1 MKRGHKKEQ
10 GGGEPIQ
17 VSCFTLDETN
27 CGIDIALVQEIND
40 DLTITPV
47 PLAPDYVLG
56 IMNLRGRIVTVID
69 QSRKLGFRKSELGR
83 TSRIIIVRWQN
94 EYIGL
99 LVDKVT
105 EILAIDSTQ
114 IGEPPSNIR
123 GVQGRFFKGVVKA
136 SGKELLAILNLDAI
150 LAE

>member
-1 MKRGHKKEQ
+1 MKRGEKIEV
-10 GGGEPIQ
+10 GGEPIQ

-27 CGIDIALVQEIND
+27 CGIDISQVQEIND

-69 QSRKLGFRKSELGR
+69 LSRKLGFRKSEIHR
-83 TSRIIIVRWQN
+83 TSRIIIVLWQN
-94 EYIGL
+94 EYTGL

-105 EILAIDSTQ
+105 EILAIDSRE
-114 IGEPPSNIR
+114 IGEPPSNIK
-123 GVQGRFFKGVVKA
+123 GMQGRFFKGVVKK
-136 SGKELLAILNLDAI
+136 SGKELLAILDLNAI
-150 LAE
+150 LADS

>member
-1 MKRGHKKEQ
+1 MKRGEKKE
-10 GGGEPIQ
+10 GGDGEPIQ

-47 PLAPDYVLG
+47 PLTPEYVLG
-56 IMNLRGRIVTVID
+56 IMNLRGQIVTVID
-69 QSRKLGFRKSELGR
+69 LSRKLGFRQSELSR

-105 EILAIDSTQ
+105 EILAINSQ
-114 IGEPPSNIR
+114 EIAEPPSNIK
-123 GVQGRFFKGVVKA
+123 GAQGRFFREVVKQ
-136 SGKELLAILNLDAI
+136 SGRELLAILDLEAI
-150 LAE
+150 LTE

>member
-1 MKRGHKKEQ
+1 MKRGEKIEV
-10 GGGEPIQ
+10 GGEPIQ

-27 CGIDIALVQEIND
+27 CGIDISQVQEIND

-69 QSRKLGFRKSELGR
+69 LSRKLGFRKSEIHR
-83 TSRIIIVRWQN
+83 ASRIIIVRWQN
-94 EYIGL
+94 EYTGL

-105 EILAIDSTQ
+105 EILAIDRRE
-114 IGEPPSNIR
+114 IGEPPSNIK
-123 GVQGRFFKGVVKA
+123 GMQGKFFRGVVKK
-136 SGKELLAILNLDAI
+136 SGKELLAILDLEAI
-150 LAE
+150 LADS

>member
-1 MKRGHKKEQ
+1 MKRGEKIEV
-10 GGGEPIQ
+10 GGKPIQ

-27 CGIDIALVQEIND
+27 CGIDISQVQEIND

-69 QSRKLGFRKSELGR
+69 LSRKLGFRKSEIHR
-83 TSRIIIVRWQN
+83 ASRIIIVRWQN
-94 EYIGL
+94 EYTGL

-105 EILAIDSTQ
+105 EILAIDSRE
-114 IGEPPSNIR
+114 IGEPPSNIK
-123 GVQGRFFKGVVKA
+123 GMQGKFFRGVVKK
-136 SGKELLAILNLDAI
+136 SGKELLAILDLEAI
-150 LAE
+150 LADS